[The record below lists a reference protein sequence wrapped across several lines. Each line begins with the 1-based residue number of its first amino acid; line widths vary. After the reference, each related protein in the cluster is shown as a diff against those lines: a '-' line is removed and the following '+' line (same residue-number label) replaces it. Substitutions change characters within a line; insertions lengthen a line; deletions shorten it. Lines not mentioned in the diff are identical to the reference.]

1 MAARPALAAGA
12 SVVRAGVGGG
22 GDVSLPG
29 GLLPAFRIAL
39 ITSHANPMS
48 SAGPISTAQPPV
60 VGALSPPPA
69 IAVRM
74 VVSAWMFR

>member
-1 MAARPALAAGA
+1 M
-12 SVVRAGVGGG
+12 
-22 GDVSLPG
+22 
-29 GLLPAFRIAL
+29 AL
-39 ITSHANPMS
+39 ITTHANPMS
-48 SAGPISTAQPPV
+48 SAGPRSTAQPPV